1 MQLKKKVNR
10 IMIRL
15 IRIYLK
21 HTTYNYTA
29 FDYNIK

>member
-10 IMIRL
+10 IMIKL

-21 HTTYNYTA
+21 HTTYTA